1 MYHISL
7 EKLNENELLFTPR
20 IPKTASLWENKK
32 IPRICLS
39 ETIEGC
45 IKAIIHCHIQP
56 ELLRCQ
62 NQDKDKLLLYVYEP
76 ETSPSNEYL
85 LTSKTIKEKKYVN
98 DADHTHEVWIL
109 KPTKMKLHTILE
121 VTNVK
126 ESFDWL
132 HYADFYGEDDF
143 PYQLQYQTLTKE
155 NQV

>member
-7 EKLNENELLFTPR
+7 EKLNEDELLFTPR
-20 IPKTASLWENKK
+20 IPQTASPRENKQ

-39 ETIEGC
+39 ETFEGC
-45 IKAIIHCHIQP
+45 IKAIIHCHIHP

-62 NQDKDKLLLYVYEP
+62 NQDKDELFLYVYEP
-76 ETSPSNEYL
+76 ATFLSNEYIL
-85 LTSKTIKEKKYVN
+85 DSQKIKEKDYVH
-98 DADHTHEVWIL
+98 DVDRTHEVWIL
-109 KPTKMKLHTILE
+109 KPTKMKLYTVLE